1 MISVGTQILFGAPV
15 ASGGM
20 ENPMTTAADL
30 IVGGT
35 AGAPARLAKG
45 SALQVLRMNAGATAQ
60 EWSTPA
66 STTPTPSWIPLSG
79 TVFTVA
85 ALAGGAYPAGINAIG
100 GSPLAIDPASYA
112 ISGLTAAFTLCV
124 TGYTDNASRTG
135 TVTLWDLTTD
145 AAVATATFNNA
156 GPTAAAAT
164 GVATLNATPHVYEV
178 RLSVSGTLT
187 THLATVNNVSLRI
200 TWS

>member
-1 MISVGTQILFGAPV
+1 MSARPDCCGEALAG
-15 ASGGM
+15 
-20 ENPMTTAADL
+20 
-30 IVGGT
+30 VGGGGATLPDTPT
-35 AGAPARLAKG
+35 AVLEQAIAANSLVGLDALGVGEAIPYASVRALLGAPA
-45 SALQVLRMNAGATAQ
+45 
-60 EWSTPA
+60 
-66 STTPTPSWIPLSG
+66 PSWMPLSG

-85 ALAGGAYPAGINAIG
+85 ALAGGAFPAGINAIG

-112 ISGLTAAFTLCV
+112 IDGLTTAFTLCV

-135 TVTLWDLTTD
+135 TVTLWDLTTN
-145 AAVATATFNNA
+145 AAVATVTFNNA
-156 GPTAAAAT
+156 GPTAAAASAT
-164 GVATLNATPHVYEV
+164 ATLNATPHVYEV